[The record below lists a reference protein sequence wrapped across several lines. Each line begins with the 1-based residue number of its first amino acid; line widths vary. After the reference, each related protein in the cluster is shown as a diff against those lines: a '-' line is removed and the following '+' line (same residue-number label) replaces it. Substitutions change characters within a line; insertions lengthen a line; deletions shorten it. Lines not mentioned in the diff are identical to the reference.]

1 MILAFLS
8 SIPESEL
15 RAYRRIIPSR
25 AMTSH
30 YLINENGTVNFFEM
44 LRKVTRLTL
53 ALTLDT
59 SKQIDVAYFN
69 KYATSVLFSL
79 AYNADIA
86 FKVVPSFTELRFP
99 RGRAFAGKNVRNS
112 DIEPPQLLYL
122 TELIEQYNLALSSDD
137 SFVRFIAYYH
147 IMEYFFDDVYNRA
160 LIDSVREILVH
171 PGFSSKRPKE
181 ISKIIDVVRK
191 KTRSNKDEY
200 QGTELEALELTIRN
214 YVSLERLRDELNS
227 YDSDLVR
234 YYCTHEISF
243 SNGDT
248 IDLNDF
254 ENEKLPKK
262 VAARIYK
269 TRNSLVHHKSNSAR
283 VKERGVYHPFKDDAE
298 LSKEIILMRLIAEMI
313 IIKSAQ
319 EI

>member
-1 MILAFLS
+1 MIH
-8 SIPESEL
+8 PEWCPF
-15 RAYRRIIPSR
+15 R
-25 AMTSH
+25 TS
-30 YLINENGTVNFFEM
+30 LP
-44 LRKVTRLTL
+44 
-53 ALTLDT
+53 A
-59 SKQIDVAYFN
+59 
-69 KYATSVLFSL
+69 FSL
-79 AYNADIA
+79 YA
-86 FKVVPSFTELRFP
+86 P
-99 RGRAFAGKNVRNS
+99 
-112 DIEPPQLLYL
+112 
-122 TELIEQYNLALSSDD
+122 
-137 SFVRFIAYYH
+137 
-147 IMEYFFDDVYNRA
+147 
-160 LIDSVREILVH
+160 
-171 PGFSSKRPKE
+171 
-181 ISKIIDVVRK
+181 
-191 KTRSNKDEY
+191 
-200 QGTELEALELTIRN
+200 
-214 YVSLERLRDELNS
+214 